1 MSNTPNILKRK
12 TDSSPVEVENT
23 FSFRLAYAIA
33 MRNTSQAELSIAC
46 GMSPSHISQYI
57 TKHTVPRIDKVKIM
71 AEKLQGSEMWLMG
84 AGKPTDIDKRD
95 IDDLAPEERELLKI
109 YYALDEEGKM
119 FILQMAQTYMR
130 MKQEQKAK
138 QK

>member
-12 TDSSPVEVENT
+12 TDSSAPDVENT

-33 MRNTSQAELSIAC
+33 MRNTSQAELSEAC

-71 AEKLQGSEMWLMG
+71 AEKLQVSEMWLMG

-109 YYALDEEGKM
+109 YLALDDKGKLFILEMAETYLRMRQMREGK
-119 FILQMAQTYMR
+119 
-130 MKQEQKAK
+130 K
-138 QK
+138 